1 MLPRVVHVRE
11 DKVVAALNSEPA
23 RRIMSHCIHRARSVK
38 DLSEKA
44 GIPLPS
50 AYRHV
55 NGLVEDGLLYVE
67 RSAMTPDGKPYDLY
81 RSTLRSCRIEMDAD
95 GVRVTWDLNSSLD
108 ERLQHMWQSLRGE
121 ANG

>member
-1 MLPRVVHVRE
+1 MVRVVQVRE
-11 DKVVAALNSEPA
+11 EKVQAALDSEPA
-23 RRIMSHCIHRARSVK
+23 RRIMSHCITKALSVK
-38 DLSEKA
+38 DLSDRT

-81 RSTLRSCRIEMDAD
+81 RSTLKSCRIEMDAQ
-95 GVRVTWDLNSSLD
+95 GVKVSWVLNTSLD
-108 ERLQHMWQSLRGE
+108 ERLQHMWDSLRG
-121 ANG
+121 